1 MGPAGEGRPREQE
14 PLVRGKTYDYPA
26 LLQERAPGFAQEIG
40 VEKRRERFVQ
50 CRAAL
55 EALGRKFNEV
65 APDAVVIIGND
76 QREFFNAGLT
86 PAITVYRGK
95 TISNVQHLNEDAP
108 GLNIAEP
115 ANSPEEGATY
125 PGATELADHILR
137 SLADEDFDL
146 AQSDQ
151 TPSGAPRGGIPHA
164 YGFFYHTILQDQTPP
179 SVPIILNVHFPHNTP
194 KVHRCLELGRGLY
207 RAIKSFGG
215 FKRVALMASG
225 GLTHFVID
233 EDFDR
238 QVIAAMKS
246 GDEDAL
252 AKLPESY
259 FKVGTAE
266 IKNWYPVISAMNA
279 AGLHVT
285 TRSTTCRA
293 TAPRREPATRCAS
306 RTGSEVRLK
315 PDSRLTYWSQMD
327 DCLSGLTA
335 SIPVRV

>member
-1 MGPAGEGRPREQE
+1 MAEIVLGIGSSHGPLLSTPPEQWDLRAKADRENKSHWF
-14 PLVRGKTYDYPA
+14 RGKSYDYPA
-26 LLQERAPGFAQEIG
+26 LLAARAPGFAHEIG
-40 VEKRRERFVQ
+40 VDKRRERFLQ

-65 APDAVVIIGND
+65 APDAVVILGND

-86 PAITVYRGK
+86 PSITVYRGAQI
-95 TISNVQHLNEDAP
+95 TNVQHLNEDAP

-115 ANSPEEGATY
+115 ANSPAEGATY
-125 PGATELADHILR
+125 PGATALADHILD
-137 SLADEDFDL
+137 SLADENFDL

-194 KVHRCLELGRGLY
+194 KLRRCLELGRSLY
-207 RAIKSFGG
+207 RAISTFGG

-233 EDFDR
+233 EDLDR
-238 QVIAAMKS
+238 TVMEAMKS
-246 GDEDAL
+246 GDENAL
-252 AKLPESY
+252 AGLPENV

-266 IKNWYPVISAMNA
+266 IKNWYPVVAAMNA
-279 AGLHVT
+279 AGLRYHQVDYVPCY
-285 TRSTTCRA
+285 RSEA
-293 TAPRREPATRCAS
+293 G
-306 RTGSEVRLK
+306 TGNAMCFA
-315 PDSRLTYWSQMD
+315 YWE
-327 DCLSGLTA
+327 
-335 SIPVRV
+335 

>member
-1 MGPAGEGRPREQE
+1 MADIVLGIGSSHGPLLSTPPEQWD
-14 PLVRGKTYDYPA
+14 LRAKADRANKSHWFRGKTYDYES
-26 LLQERAPGFAQEIG
+26 LLQARAPGFAAEIG
-40 VEKRRERFVQ
+40 VDKRRERFMQ

-55 EALGRKFNEV
+55 DALGRKFNAV
-65 APDAVVIIGND
+65 APDAVVILGND
-76 QREFFNAGLT
+76 QREFFNPGLT
-86 PAITVYRGK
+86 PAITIYRGAQ
-95 TISNVQHLNEDAP
+95 ISNVQHLNEDQP

-125 PGATELADHILR
+125 PGATDLADHILR
-137 SLADEDFDL
+137 SLADENFDL

-194 KVHRCLELGRGLY
+194 KLHRCLELGRALY
-207 RAIKSFGG
+207 RAIRSYQG
-215 FKRVALMASG
+215 FARVALMASG

-233 EDFDR
+233 EEFDR
-238 QVIAAMKS
+238 KVIDAMRA

-266 IKNWYPVISAMNA
+266 IKNWYPVIAAANA
-279 AGLHVT
+279 AGLKYHQIDYVPCY
-285 TRSTTCRA
+285 RSEA
-293 TAPRREPATRCAS
+293 G
-306 RTGSEVRLK
+306 TGNAMCFA
-315 PDSRLTYWSQMD
+315 YWE
-327 DCLSGLTA
+327 
-335 SIPVRV
+335 